1 MLVSVGL
8 GERGAK
14 DYRLAHLTCTAL
26 LKMAP
31 SKMHPPADPQAV
43 ALRFPP
49 THDMFERCVHLLTEG
64 LTNLDDV
71 YYSQFAASA
80 VSLIYILAEHP
91 DTILTNILKDM
102 CSIVYKSSSGR

>member
-1 MLVSVGL
+1 MSVGL

-14 DYRLAHLTCTAL
+14 DFRLAHLACSAL

-31 SKMHPPADPQAV
+31 SKMNPAADPQAV

-49 THDMFERCVHLLTEG
+49 THDMFERCIRLLTEG
-64 LTNLDDV
+64 LTNVDDI
-71 YYSQFAASA
+71 YYCQFAASA

-91 DTILTNILKDM
+91 DTILSNVLKDM
-102 CSIVYKSSSGR
+102 CSIVYKSSSGN